1 MLPDQSPPV
10 ILPFVATRADALDAA
25 QLIADFGCG
34 ASAAA
39 VAKANASRNRGNVV
53 NFCRWRQI
61 GWLIDVLS
69 DVDGEQTRH

>member
-1 MLPDQSPPV
+1 MLPDQSPPL

-25 QLIADFGCG
+25 QLLAEFG
-34 ASAAA
+34 SAAA
-39 VAKANASRNRGNVV
+39 ATALAKANVSRNCGNVV

-69 DVDGEQTRH
+69 DTRGEQTRH